1 MLEKSKQKNS
11 FDKNKFIINNK
22 ISFPSVRII
31 DENNYQVGI
40 YKIEEA
46 LKLAE
51 EKNLDLVLINDKTE
65 PPIVR
70 IIDYGKFK
78 FTQEKKSRE
87 AKKKQHQITVKEIKM
102 RYKIEDHDY
111 QVRINQAIKFLKLG
125 NKVKISL
132 TFKGREIQYIDL
144 AEKLI
149 EKIIHNLSPI
159 AEHEKVFDKEGKNL
173 YVMLLPKK
181 T

>member
-1 MLEKSKQKNS
+1 
-11 FDKNKFIINNK
+11 
-22 ISFPSVRII
+22 
-31 DENNYQVGI
+31 
-40 YKIEEA
+40 
-46 LKLAE
+46 
-51 EKNLDLVLINDKTE
+51 
-65 PPIVR
+65 
-70 IIDYGKFK
+70 
-78 FTQEKKSRE
+78 
-87 AKKKQHQITVKEIKM
+87 M

>member
-1 MLEKSKQKNS
+1 M
-11 FDKNKFIINNK
+11 
-22 ISFPSVRII
+22 
-31 DENNYQVGI
+31 GI

-46 LKLAE
+46 LKLAANR
-51 EKNLDLVLINDKTE
+51 NLDLILINEKTE
-65 PPIVR
+65 PPVAR

-78 FTQEKKSRE
+78 FAQEKKARE

-102 RYKIEDHDY
+102 RYKIEEHDY
-111 QVRINQAIKFLKLG
+111 QVRINQAIKFLNLG

-149 EKIIHNLSPI
+149 EKIINQLSTI
-159 AEHEKVFDKEGKNL
+159 AEYEKFLDKEGKNC
-173 YVMLLPKK
+173 YIVLLPKK